1 MDLLFSNYP
10 PVETRCKTF
19 AEAFYELIPEA
30 TRLDIA
36 VGYISQDSIVELQ
49 KIIELNKNIRAVN
62 LVIGMHYYSKFTRL
76 QYDAAMDLNSF
87 LRDSDMGSVSL
98 VKAFQYHGK
107 LYSYSNSDGAFA
119 GIIGSSN
126 LGAIVEGWPRQYES
140 SLVLR
145 EQPVVGQMRSF
156 IGDLVSRASCKIDDV
171 EIHSF
176 NEDNLVLDNPEY
188 ASRVSAE
195 RLAEIINKKTS
206 TTFDIPIKPYEV
218 SKHSNL
224 NVYFGKGRKSK
235 NGVVKPRHWYEVELI
250 VPSRITQQKGY
261 PTAQSENA
269 EFTVITDDGWTFKC
283 KVSGDYSKNFR
294 SSGDL
299 KILGKWL
306 KGRLELAGALS
317 TGGRVCRDTLNSYG
331 RDTFTLTKTTEP
343 DVWFLDFGVN

>member
-10 PVETRCKTF
+10 PVRTKCKTF
-19 AEAFYELIPEA
+19 AEAFYGLIPEA

-49 KIIELNKNIRAVN
+49 KIIELNNNIRAVN

-107 LYSYSNSDGAFA
+107 LYSYSDGDEAFA

-126 LGAIVEGWPRQYES
+126 LGAIVDGWPRQYES
-140 SLVLR
+140 SLVIR

-156 IGDLVSRASCKIDDV
+156 IGDLASRASCPIDEV
-171 EIHSF
+171 EIQSF

-188 ASRVSAE
+188 ASKVSTE

-206 TTFDIPIKPYEV
+206 TTFDIPIKT
-218 SKHSNL
+218 SKHSSL
-224 NVYFGKGRKSK
+224 NVYFGKGRESK
-235 NGVVKPRHWYEVELI
+235 NGVVKPRHWYEIELI
-250 VPSRITQQKGY
+250 VPSSITRQKGY
-261 PTAQSENA
+261 PIAKSENA

-283 KVSGDYSKNFR
+283 QVSGDYSKNFR
-294 SSGDL
+294 SKRDL

-317 TGGRVCRDTLNSYG
+317 TGGKVCRETLNRYG

-343 DVWFLDFGVN
+343 NVWFLDFGVK